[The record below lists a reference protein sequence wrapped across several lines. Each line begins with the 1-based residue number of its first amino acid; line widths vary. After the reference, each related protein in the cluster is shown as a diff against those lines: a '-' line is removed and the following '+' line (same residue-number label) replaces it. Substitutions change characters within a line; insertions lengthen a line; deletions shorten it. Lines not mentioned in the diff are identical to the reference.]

1 MRSAFKWLGIVL
13 GGLAVLVILALAGV
27 LISVNGR
34 LNKTYTIQPAVIT
47 IPTDSASI
55 EEGMR
60 LASIYC
66 AGCHGEGLAGN
77 DFFSSQGI
85 GVVDAPNLTA
95 GSGGV
100 GSQYT
105 DIDWVRAIRHGVD
118 DLGKPLFIMPSGDF
132 YHLNDEDLGQIV
144 AYIKSLP
151 PVDGNFNDKSIGL
164 PGRLLVALGAFGNV
178 LHAETIDHTA
188 PRPAALT
195 ADASAAYG
203 EYLVTSFGCTTCHGA
218 QLAGGKDPN
227 PDAPPGPNLTRGG
240 NLSSWTDADFI
251 NVIRARKSEWM
262 PYESLSKMTDQ
273 ELTAIF
279 RYLQSLPALETK

>member
-1 MRSAFKWLGIVL
+1 MRKIIKRLSLLI
-13 GGLAVLVILALAGV
+13 GGLAVIFVLALAGL
-27 LISVNGR
+27 LISVNVR
-34 LNKTYTIQPAVIT
+34 LNKTFDIQPASIL

-55 EEGMR
+55 EEGRR

-66 AGCHGEGLAGN
+66 ANCHGEDLAGN
-77 DFFSSQGI
+77 DFFNSQGL
-85 GVVDAPNLTA
+85 GTVDAPNLTS

-100 GSQYT
+100 GGQYA

-118 DLGKPLFIMPSGDF
+118 NLGKPLFIMPSGDL
-132 YHLNDEDLGQIV
+132 YHLSDDDLGQIV
-144 AYIKSLP
+144 AYLNSLP
-151 PVDGNFNDKSIGL
+151 PVDGSYNDKSLEI
-164 PGRLLVALGAFGNV
+164 PGRILAALGALGNV
-178 LHAETIDHTA
+178 LHAERIDHDA
-188 PRPAALT
+188 PRQVVPV
-195 ADASAAYG
+195 ADASVAYG

-240 NLSSWTDADFI
+240 NLGNWTATDFI

-262 PYESLSKMTDQ
+262 PFESLSKMTDQ

-279 RYLQSLPALETK
+279 RYLESLPALDSK